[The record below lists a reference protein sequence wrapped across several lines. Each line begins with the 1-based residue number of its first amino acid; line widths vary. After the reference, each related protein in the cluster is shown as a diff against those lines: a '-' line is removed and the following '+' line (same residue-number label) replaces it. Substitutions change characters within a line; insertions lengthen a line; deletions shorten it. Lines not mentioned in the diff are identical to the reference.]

1 MTLILCDLSK
11 NSSPVRACQL
21 HEELLACGC
30 SPSAICVARK
40 ASHIFFA
47 PKRIVSLMS
56 DARIHAPSPVGSPI
70 FSALQYKHL
79 RRRVQHHIPRT
90 QTLLLIFV
98 VTGVVLFFFA
108 SIYLGSSYLQ
118 DHLQD
123 ERYKNSL
130 GALPNT
136 RNRIT
141 KWSQR
146 NLGIDLEQFGAPPR
160 ARVVGTGA
168 DKAAFVADGDK
179 EASTDAQNGAKTEE
193 VAESTSSSLRGRE
206 SAPGGDEHA
215 PVASRHSQHGRKVQ
229 SESKHSGGHH
239 G

>member
-1 MTLILCDLSK
+1 
-11 NSSPVRACQL
+11 
-21 HEELLACGC
+21 
-30 SPSAICVARK
+30 
-40 ASHIFFA
+40 
-47 PKRIVSLMS
+47 MS

-130 GALPNT
+130 GTLPNT

-179 EASTDAQNGAKTEE
+179 EARTDIQNRAKTE

-206 SAPGGDEHA
+206 SAPGDEHD
-215 PVASRHSQHGRKVQ
+215 PGASKHSPHGGKVQ

>member
-1 MTLILCDLSK
+1 LLDLLTLGDLWYTEGFAYPLCT
-11 NSSPVRACQL
+11 
-21 HEELLACGC
+21 
-30 SPSAICVARK
+30 
-40 ASHIFFA
+40 
-47 PKRIVSLMS
+47 KRIASLMS

-179 EASTDAQNGAKTEE
+179 EARTE

-206 SAPGGDEHA
+206 SAPGDEHA
-215 PVASRHSQHGRKVQ
+215 PGASKHSQHGRKVQ